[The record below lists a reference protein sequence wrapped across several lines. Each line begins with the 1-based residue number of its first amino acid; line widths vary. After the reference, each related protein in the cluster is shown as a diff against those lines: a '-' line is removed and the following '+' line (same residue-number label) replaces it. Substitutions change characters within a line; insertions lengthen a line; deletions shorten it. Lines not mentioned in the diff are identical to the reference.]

1 MTLGYVARGLVQAL
15 TVYALASSVVAIA
28 VGLTWRRVAGWPAPA
43 AVAARRL
50 FLLRLAPSLAGAC
63 AVLLVVAGYARWE
76 THVEIERVGRLALVS
91 AAAGLALLVSGVWRA
106 ARVARRT
113 VRIRQALVLASRTRL
128 LTVPIPAYIVDSRF
142 PVVALVGLVMTR
154 LFVARRVIDACTGD
168 EFDAVIAHEQAHART
183 RDNLRRLAMTA
194 APDGLGLLP
203 AGERMQQAWLRAAE
217 LAADQWAAEQ
227 TDGVHL
233 AAALVKVA
241 RLATMQPEPLPAS
254 ALYRGEPIA
263 ERVHRL
269 LEPAKSVPP
278 PRPWPRWAGAAAYAA
293 AVAAAL
299 IALPAVH
306 SAAEQILKWGL

>member
-1 MTLGYVARGLVQAL
+1 MTIGYIARGLVQAL
-15 TVYALASSVVAIA
+15 TVYALASSVMSIA
-28 VGLTWRRVAGWPAPA
+28 VGLTWRWVAGRPTPA

-50 FLLRLAPSLAGAC
+50 FLLRLAPALAGAG
-63 AVLLVVAGYARWE
+63 AMLLVVAAYARWE
-76 THVEIERVGRLALVS
+76 THVEVEPVGRVALGS

-113 VRIRQALVLASRTRL
+113 VRIRQTLVLASRARL
-128 LTVPIPAYIVDSRF
+128 LTVPMPAYIVDSRF

-154 LFVARRVIDACTGD
+154 LFVARLVIEACTRD

-194 APDGLGLLP
+194 APDALGLLP
-203 AGERMQQAWLRAAE
+203 AGERIQQAWLRAAE
-217 LAADQWAAEQ
+217 LAADQWAAER
-227 TDGVHL
+227 TDGLHL
-233 AAALVKVA
+233 ASALVKVA
-241 RLATMQPEPLPAS
+241 RLATMPPEPLPAS

-269 LEPAKSVPP
+269 LEPGTSVPA
-278 PRPWPRWAGAAAYAA
+278 PRPWPRWAGGAAYAA

-299 IALPAVH
+299 MVLPAVH